1 MSQANEALAAD
12 DTVKTEE
19 QQQPEP
25 QGLMDEAR
33 QNEPVS
39 EETNEQP
46 GDIPHLEPQEEEDDG
61 GPYDRPDW
69 FPEKFWDDDGPN
81 LENMAKS
88 IKHLEGM
95 VSKGKHKAPEDGKY
109 NTEFLG
115 ENVPQDDELLTFFS
129 GWAKDNG
136 ISQGAFED
144 LAGKVMEM
152 GGANAEA
159 ETLSVAQE
167 KQMLGENAD
176 EIIKSNIT
184 WANGLKGKGVIS
196 QDELEE
202 IDIWGGT
209 AIGARLLQ
217 KVRAMTGENINIP
230 TTTAYQAGRE
240 SQDDFRARMNQ
251 KMADPKYGTD
261 AAYTRSVEKEFEDYY
276 K

>member
-12 DTVKTEE
+12 DTEKTEE

-46 GDIPHLEPQEEEDDG
+46 GDIPHLEPQEDEDDG

-115 ENVPQDDELLTFFS
+115 DSVPQDDQLLTFFS

-136 ISQGAFED
+136 ISQGAFEVWQARLGD
-144 LAGKVMEM
+144 GCQLD
-152 GGANAEA
+152 AEA
-159 ETLSVAQE
+159 LSVAQE
-167 KQMLGENAD
+167 NAGENAD
-176 EIIKSNIT
+176 EIIKSN
-184 WANGLKGKGVIS
+184 
-196 QDELEE
+196 
-202 IDIWGGT
+202 
-209 AIGARLLQ
+209 LLGPM
-217 KVRAMTGENINIP
+217 V
-230 TTTAYQAGRE
+230 
-240 SQDDFRARMNQ
+240 
-251 KMADPKYGTD
+251 
-261 AAYTRSVEKEFEDYY
+261 
-276 K
+276 

>member
-46 GDIPHLEPQEEEDDG
+46 GDIPHLEPQEEVDDDG
-61 GPYDRPDW
+61 PYERPEWYPD
-69 FPEKFWDDDGPN
+69 KFWDDDGPN
-81 LENMAKS
+81 LEKLTEAYTN
-88 IKHLEGM
+88 LE
-95 VSKGKHKAPEDGKY
+95 KQFHQGKHKAPEGGKY

-115 ENVPQDDELLTFFS
+115 DSVPQDDALLTFFS

-136 ISQGAFED
+136 ISQAAFEG

-159 ETLSVAQE
+159 ETLSIAQE
-167 KQMLGENAD
+167 KKMLGENAD

-184 WANGLKGKGVIS
+184 WANGLVNKGIIS
-196 QDELEE
+196 KDELDE

-209 AIGARLLQ
+209 AVGARLLQ
-217 KVRAMTGENINIP
+217 KVRAMTGENVNIP
-230 TTTAYQAGRE
+230 TTTAYEAGKE
-240 SQDDFRARMNQ
+240 SEDDFRSRINQ

-261 AAYTRSVEKEFEDYY
+261 PAYTRSVEKEFEDRY

>member
-12 DTVKTEE
+12 DTEKTEE

-46 GDIPHLEPQEEEDDG
+46 GDIPHLEPQEDEDDG

-115 ENVPQDDELLTFFS
+115 DNVPQDDELLTLFRM
-129 GWAKDNG
+129 
-136 ISQGAFED
+136 
-144 LAGKVMEM
+144 GKR
-152 GGANAEA
+152 
-159 ETLSVAQE
+159 QWY
-167 KQMLGENAD
+167 
-176 EIIKSNIT
+176 I
-184 WANGLKGKGVIS
+184 
-196 QDELEE
+196 
-202 IDIWGGT
+202 
-209 AIGARLLQ
+209 
-217 KVRAMTGENINIP
+217 
-230 TTTAYQAGRE
+230 
-240 SQDDFRARMNQ
+240 
-251 KMADPKYGTD
+251 
-261 AAYTRSVEKEFEDYY
+261 TRSV
-276 K
+276 